1 MLPDFRVR
9 QRDYLLEISR
19 ALTEEL
25 DLEKVLSRV
34 LRVSAELLGSH
45 AGLIALREDESG
57 WRIAAS
63 YGINQEVLKHFDGLL
78 EDIPD
83 HGDPARFAL
92 PEINRRLQ
100 NITKAA
106 SMGLLTSVGLPL
118 IAQQEVIGVIFMFRS
133 YRGRFSNE
141 DRNLLSA
148 FASQAAIAAQ
158 NAKLFSEI
166 NQQKQHL
173 DAVLDS
179 AADGILMLDPSF
191 RILRVNRTFA
201 RLTGH
206 SQKECV
212 GEKHDDVIRWLR
224 KETEETL
231 EDAEAGGWPQTPQAT
246 LYVEGDLITRD
257 GGALS
262 VGITYAPATDPSG
275 KLLSIVATLRDITK
289 FREAEEL
296 KSTFISII
304 SHELRTPVALIK
316 GYVGTLRREDA
327 HWDPDV
333 VRDSLA
339 VIEEES
345 DRLASLIDDLLEASR
360 LQAGAL
366 ELKRS
371 EVAFDDLS
379 QRMASRFE
387 TQSES
392 HTIETQFPDPFPT
405 VPADENRIMQ
415 VLGNLLSNA
424 IKYSPD
430 GGTITISGAQEKDHI
445 VVCVQDEGPGI
456 ALEDVPRIF
465 NLFYRSNQA
474 ARKTKG
480 AGLGLFLAKAIIEAH
495 GGKIWVDDRVQ
506 DGARICFTLPRK
518 ERPLI
523 TPPN

>member
-25 DLEKVLSRV
+25 DLEKVLTRV

-45 AGLIALREDESG
+45 AGLIALREDEGG
-57 WRIAAS
+57 WRIATS
-63 YGINQEVLKHFDGLL
+63 YGINDKVLKHFDSLL

-100 NITKAA
+100 SITKAA
-106 SMGLLTSVGLPL
+106 SMGLMTGVGLPL
-118 IAQQEVIGVIFMFRS
+118 IAQQEVIGVIFMFRA
-133 YRGRFSNE
+133 YRARFSNE

-158 NAKLFSEI
+158 NAKLFSAI
-166 NQQKQHL
+166 SQQKQHL

-179 AADGILMLDPSF
+179 AADGILMMDPGF
-191 RILRVNRTFA
+191 RILRANRTFS
-201 RLTGH
+201 RLTGYD
-206 SQKECV
+206 QIECV
-212 GEKHDDVIRWLR
+212 GKKHNELIQWLH
-224 KETEETL
+224 KVTDLSL

-246 LYVEGDLITRD
+246 HYVEGDLIIKD
-257 GGALS
+257 GGVLS
-262 VGITYAPATDPSG
+262 VGITYAPAIDQTG
-275 KLLSIVATLRDITK
+275 ELLSIVATLRDITK

-327 HWDPDV
+327 RWDPDV

-345 DRLASLIDDLLEASR
+345 DRLASLINDLLDASR
-360 LQAGAL
+360 LQAGVL
-366 ELKRS
+366 ELKHA
-371 EVAFDDLS
+371 EVALDDLAR
-379 QRMASRFE
+379 RMARRFE
-387 TQSES
+387 TQTES
-392 HTIETQFPDPFPT
+392 HSFELDFPETFPT
-405 VPADENRIMQ
+405 VPVDESRLMQ

-424 IKYSPD
+424 IKYSPE
-430 GGTITISGAQEKDHI
+430 GGAVTIAGRAQSDH
-445 VVCVQDEGPGI
+445 VVICVQDEGPGI

-480 AGLGLFLAKAIIEAH
+480 AGLGLYLAKAVVEAH
-495 GGKIWVDDRVQ
+495 GGKIWVDDHLQ
-506 DGARICFTLPRK
+506 DGARICFSLPK
-518 ERPLI
+518 TQKPLI
-523 TPPN
+523 TPPH